1 MGAPAWLPK
10 ESPEMLKHNKK
21 RNVGLINE
29 FFARYMARAIIE
41 RRDSDLKKA
50 KELFSKHFQKG
61 TDLHRE
67 LRLFSSLYETRLQ
80 SREAAASLIEQAK
93 QVCKLQSQARIDL
106 EKTALLHEI
115 NQQLGEPKFFDQEV
129 AGYRDYATI
138 QVLLNHWRG
147 SILTENLSEAAQLE
161 DRFIQHL
168 TRASPSIEKEAI
180 LQMSETE
187 VDGLVVNLMT
197 EKLNKKFSSSLNTEQ
212 KKLLQLYVF
221 SKDSPESKVALV
233 EKLEGLRK
241 RASSSIEN
249 ALSRD
254 EQAKKVG
261 NKLKEIQG
269 MLQEDYRDTSNPD
282 DKLVT
287 FYMTVSK
294 LEEELNNNE

>member
-1 MGAPAWLPK
+1 
-10 ESPEMLKHNKK
+10 
-21 RNVGLINE
+21 
-29 FFARYMARAIIE
+29 
-41 RRDSDLKKA
+41 
-50 KELFSKHFQKG
+50 
-61 TDLHRE
+61 
-67 LRLFSSLYETRLQ
+67 
-80 SREAAASLIEQAK
+80 
-93 QVCKLQSQARIDL
+93 
-106 EKTALLHEI
+106 
-115 NQQLGEPKFFDQEV
+115 
-129 AGYRDYATI
+129 
-138 QVLLNHWRG
+138 
-147 SILTENLSEAAQLE
+147 
-161 DRFIQHL
+161 
-168 TRASPSIEKEAI
+168 
-180 LQMSETE
+180 MSETE

-197 EKLNKKFSSSLNTEQ
+197 EKLNKKFSSSLNIEQ

>member
-1 MGAPAWLPK
+1 MFGDILMA
-10 ESPEMLKHNKK
+10 LKHNKK

-106 EKTALLHEI
+106 EKTALLREI

-138 QVLLNHWRG
+138 QVLLNHWRFRVT
-147 SILTENLSEAAQLE
+147 L
-161 DRFIQHL
+161 
-168 TRASPSIEKEAI
+168 
-180 LQMSETE
+180 E
-187 VDGLVVNLMT
+187 VDESDSNLTASKAKELFNKAGKLIGLADFRPPCRRL
-197 EKLNKKFSSSLNTEQ
+197 SL
-212 KKLLQLYVF
+212 
-221 SKDSPESKVALV
+221 
-233 EKLEGLRK
+233 
-241 RASSSIEN
+241 
-249 ALSRD
+249 
-254 EQAKKVG
+254 
-261 NKLKEIQG
+261 
-269 MLQEDYRDTSNPD
+269 
-282 DKLVT
+282 
-287 FYMTVSK
+287 
-294 LEEELNNNE
+294 